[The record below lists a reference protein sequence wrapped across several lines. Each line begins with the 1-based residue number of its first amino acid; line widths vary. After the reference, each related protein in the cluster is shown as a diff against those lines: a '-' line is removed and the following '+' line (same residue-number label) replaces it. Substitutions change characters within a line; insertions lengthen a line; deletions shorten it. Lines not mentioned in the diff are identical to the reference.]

1 MKYILEKDAVSCS
14 VAELCLLSLGGGNY
28 NKTADDISFAGEIL
42 EEIGDYKLSVEI
54 SANVSLGNRNIELYG
69 VIDGYFNNGK
79 NIRVDFIKSLR
90 HSEYVK
96 KSFDDYLTYI
106 RICAYLVCVKE
117 NVDKICVGIYL
128 KSSDNGERK
137 RTEKQYTKDELEI
150 LVVGL
155 LSKISLRLDHAVNY
169 EMSIRPSC
177 LAVPFPY
184 GEVREGQEEMMRGV
198 SSVIKKGYRMFA
210 QAPTGI
216 GKTISALYP
225 AVRCLGNGLID
236 KIFYFTAK
244 TDTAR
249 EAYSATARLSSA
261 GAKIKTIV
269 LSSKDNM
276 CCSAAAKASG
286 LRDGRFCNSR
296 DCEFLKRYSDK
307 RDKAIAE
314 LLSMQNGFYSSV
326 IRDVAIKHKVC
337 PYELSLDLSELC
349 DVIICDYNYLFDPFV
364 HLIRYFDGDR
374 NFGEYVFLIDEAHNL
389 ADRVRDMYSSTVSKN
404 EILAVADVIYTFA
417 PELKNGIVGLLDA
430 LACAKEL
437 CHDNMQ
443 SDSLNKETGYYI
455 SRNNPHFIADA
466 VSEFSARLEVWLKH
480 NKSSEIYETV
490 NGLYSNLRRFACV
503 LDYYDDKFMTYVEVY
518 GDEVKV
524 MLNCIDPSDIINDI
538 LSRGRASV
546 MFSATL
552 TPLSYFRD
560 LLGGNKKSL
569 CLELASPYEQENL
582 CVVALDTV
590 STRFEDRDKSYKK
603 IATLIA
609 AAVSSKAGNYI
620 AYFPSYAYLENV
632 YEAFIKKYPKVN
644 TVVQK
649 KGMTRE
655 EHEEFLDAFK
665 NDENKMRIGFSV
677 LGGSFSEGI
686 DLPGN
691 RLIGSIIVGVG
702 LPGFSS
708 ERNIMRDYFE
718 NRYENGFDYAYT
730 YPGMN
735 NVLQAAGRVIR
746 RKDDRGIVVLID
758 DRYATPIYKNL
769 FPKHWN
775 HLKYAGNPSSL
786 AEITKKFWE
795 KH

>member
-1 MKYILEKDAVSCS
+1 MKYMLEKDVVTCS
-14 VAELCLLSLGGGNY
+14 VAELCLFSIGVADY
-28 NKTADDISFAGEIL
+28 KKTNDDKSFANEIL
-42 EEIGDYKLSVEI
+42 HESDSYSLDLPIVATVTVGDKNVELSGI
-54 SANVSLGNRNIELYG
+54 
-69 VIDGYFNNGK
+69 IDGYCNGK
-79 NIRVDFIKSLR
+79 EKRVDIIRSLPYK
-90 HSEYVK
+90 EYSR
-96 KSFDDYLTYI
+96 KSFDDLLAYI
-106 RICAYLVCVKE
+106 KICAYLVCVNE
-117 NVDKICVGIYL
+117 SIERICIGVNIKCL
-128 KSSDNGERK
+128 DSGERK
-137 RTEKQYTKDELEI
+137 RIEKRFSKDELEI
-150 LVVGL
+150 FTVGL
-155 LSKISLRLDHAVNY
+155 LSKISGRIRYAVNY
-169 EMSIRPSC
+169 ELSTRPSC
-177 LAVPFPY
+177 LSVPFPY
-184 GEVREGQEEMMRGV
+184 GEVREGQEEMMHGV
-198 SSVIKKGYRMFA
+198 ASVIKKGRRMFA

-225 AVRCLGNGLID
+225 AVRSIGNGFVD

-249 EAYSATARLSSA
+249 EAYSASARLSSA

-276 CCSAAAKASG
+276 CCSANAKRDG
-286 LRDGRFCNSR
+286 LRDGRFCNAR
-296 DCEFLKRYSDK
+296 DCEYLKGYADK

-314 LLSMQNGFYSSV
+314 LLSMQNGFYASV
-326 IRDVAIKHKVC
+326 IREVAIRHKIC

-364 HLIRYFDGDR
+364 HLIRYFDGDA
-374 NFGEYVFLIDEAHNL
+374 NFGEYAFLIDEAHNL
-389 ADRVRDMYSSTVSKN
+389 VDRVRGMYSSTISKN
-404 EILAVADVIYTFA
+404 EILGVVDIISAFA
-417 PELKNGIVGLLDA
+417 PELKGSFSQLVEVLISS
-430 LACAKEL
+430 KEL
-437 CHDNMQ
+437 CRDNIK
-443 SDSLNKETGYYI
+443 SDAENNESGYYI
-455 SRNNPHFIADA
+455 SRNRPEFIADIA
-466 VSEFSARLEVWLKH
+466 MAFSSRLEKWLRA
-480 NKSSEIYETV
+480 NKSSEIYDIV
-490 NGLYSNLRRFACV
+490 NGVYSNVRRFACV
-503 LDYYDDKFMTYVEVY
+503 LGYYDDKFMTYVEVY
-518 GDEVKV
+518 GDDVKV
-524 MLNCIDPSDIINDI
+524 SLNCIDPSDIIDDI
-538 LSRGRASV
+538 LSIGRASV

-552 TPLSYFRD
+552 TPLSYFSD
-560 LLGGNKKSL
+560 LLGGGKKSL
-569 CLELASPYEQENL
+569 CVELPSPYEQENL
-582 CVVALDTV
+582 CVAAVDTV

-620 AYFPSYAYLENV
+620 VYFPSYAYLENV
-632 YEAFIKKYPKVN
+632 YDEFTKKYPKVN

-649 KGMTRE
+649 RGMTRE
-655 EHEEFLDAFK
+655 EHEAFLNAFLD
-665 NDENKMRIGFSV
+665 DENKMRIGFSV

-746 RKDDRGIVVLID
+746 REDDRGIVVLID
-758 DRYATPIYKNL
+758 DRYSTPTYKKL

-786 AEITKKFWE
+786 AEITRKFWE
-795 KH
+795 NH